1 MSSERPQLD
10 ESPTRRARLLDA
22 QLRGLIS
29 EHRGAPVD
37 AASAPLPI
45 GAGLIVASDDGRDVA
60 SDDGRDVASDDG
72 RDVASDDGR
81 DAWVLL
87 DAQGGA
93 RPARALGPALAWA
106 IRQRA
111 SRLNIISA
119 VDGGMLARRAGHFDL
134 PIDVWFPQERELL
147 PVVEEPLPVPPAA
160 VAAHLAFAD
169 EIVDAG
175 ADVVVEHGVVTGEA
189 HGLEVCRVV
198 DGSDGVAR
206 LEVGVGAQDRDAFG
220 LLHGDQPPEDALA
233 QVVAHVVRQRSPDA
247 PQHPLNRIAGE
258 RLLRWSL
265 VQDPGAVDLIEL
277 VAAAPP
283 VPRGGLNEMDPCV
296 ALGRDGAGADVVVVV
311 SSGVD
316 LDLLPFVADVRL
328 EHDRPVVVALPAR
341 DRLPITDEL
350 AALIGPGVE
359 LRSVG

>member
-1 MSSERPQLD
+1 MAGERPQLD
-10 ESPTRRARLLDA
+10 ESATRRARLLDA

-29 EHRGAPVD
+29 EHRGVPAE

-45 GAGLIVASDDGRDVA
+45 GAGVI
-60 SDDGRDVASDDG
+60 VASDDG

-81 DAWVLL
+81 DAWVLV
-87 DAQGGA
+87 DGHGGA

-106 IRQRA
+106 IRQEA

-119 VDGGMLARRAGHFDL
+119 VDGGVLARRAACFDL
-134 PIDVWFPQERELL
+134 PVEVWFPQERELL
-147 PVVEEPLPVPPAA
+147 PVVEEPLPVPPEA

-169 EIVDAG
+169 EIADAG
-175 ADVVVEHGVVTGEA
+175 ADLVVEHGVVTGEV

-198 DGSDGVAR
+198 DGNDGVAR

-220 LLHGDQPPEDALA
+220 LLHGDQPPADALA
-233 QVVAHVVRQRSPDA
+233 RVVAHVAQQRVPDA
-247 PQHPLNRIAGE
+247 PQNPLNRIARE
-258 RLLRWSL
+258 RLLRWLL
-265 VQDPGAVDLIEL
+265 VRDPGVVDLTEL
-277 VAAAPP
+277 AVAAPP
-283 VPRGGLNEMDPCV
+283 VPRGGLNEMEPCV
-296 ALGRDGAGADVVVVV
+296 ALGRDADGAEVAVVV

-316 LDLLPFVADVRL
+316 LDLVPFVADVRR

-350 AALIGPGVE
+350 VALIGPGVE
-359 LRSVG
+359 VRGIG